1 MYLSLFLAVCMR
13 VSFFLTRLFN
23 EIKILYSFS
32 KTIYTVS
39 VSGRKNTLA
48 YPDQTKTFLNIHI
61 QDLKPVRMTNDA
73 DFERRMTFV
82 ESIVDVNDNYRHFD
96 FIDHPA
102 VVERLK
108 VKDEENLEEDHDEL

>member
-1 MYLSLFLAVCMR
+1 
-13 VSFFLTRLFN
+13 
-23 EIKILYSFS
+23 
-32 KTIYTVS
+32 
-39 VSGRKNTLA
+39 
-48 YPDQTKTFLNIHI
+48 
-61 QDLKPVRMTNDA
+61 MTNDA